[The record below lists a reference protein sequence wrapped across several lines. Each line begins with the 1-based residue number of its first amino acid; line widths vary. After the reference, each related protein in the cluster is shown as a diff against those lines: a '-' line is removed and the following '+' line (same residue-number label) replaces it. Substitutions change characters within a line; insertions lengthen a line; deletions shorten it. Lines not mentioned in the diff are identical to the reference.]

1 MDILATASSW
11 GRAVLAPHHHH
22 HPLLGC
28 LQARSTF
35 SLPSQT
41 SCRKLTIARAPLAS
55 TQQDSAVLDAAW
67 EILEE
72 FDKNDVKGLQQP
84 SLESPD
90 GVFALGASVV
100 AAVNALRAQEGCL
113 PLLGICASSCK
124 EALTALQQWTTALSC
139 DFYMP
144 QVLDSKHDLSTLP
157 GPVYIKYNPQAKASY
172 LQAYTG
178 KFRGVIVQIGQKQVG
193 HLPLSL
199 FG

>member
-72 FDKNDVKGLQQP
+72 FDKND
-84 SLESPD
+84 
-90 GVFALGASVV
+90 
-100 AAVNALRAQEGCL
+100 VNALRAQEGCL